1 MKTNGLFIYSII
13 IVKKAKVLFFAFTL
27 CFFFIGSAESTYFT
41 VKETPPNCKMEFKNG
56 FVIITDTISG
66 KVISFDLPGSGEQ
79 ALNVDDFGDLAF
91 DEPEEHPEN
100 RAKFEISL
108 GLAIVLVVGFL
119 INLPFFLY
127 WAKRQKGSD
136 EVLFYNVE
144 GKFTYFSVL
153 VWIDQI
159 ESLYKSP
166 LTIERKK
173 IEHYY
178 SISNK
183 ANKALTIFSKKIH
196 DELLIKAFG
205 ENMIR
210 TAFNRMKL
218 YSKLVFLLDISILLI
233 ILYSTILF
241 ISITTSWIAA
251 VFMGTFM
258 GIMIAAPIWL
268 ILHLILNHSLKRVAK
283 RAIDNGDGTALR
295 IIMAQFFGAFGG
307 LLWKDLYHIQ
317 GKSTW
322 LMARKSRRGY
332 F

>member
-1 MKTNGLFIYSII
+1 M
-13 IVKKAKVLFFAFTL
+13 KAKVFLFVFTL
-27 CFFFIGSAESTYFT
+27 CLFFIGSAESSQFI
-41 VKETPPNCKMEFKNG
+41 VKKTLPNCRMEFKNG

-66 KVISFDLPGSGEQ
+66 KVISYDLPGSGEQ
-79 ALNVDDFGDLAF
+79 VLNVDGFSDLAV
-91 DEPEEHPEN
+91 EEAEEHPEN
-100 RAKFEISL
+100 RSKFQFSL
-108 GLAIVLVVGFL
+108 GLAIVLVFGFL
-119 INLPFFLY
+119 INLPFFLS

-166 LTIERKK
+166 LTTERKK

-183 ANKALTIFSKKIH
+183 ANKSLTIFSKKIH

-317 GKSTW
+317 GKSSW
-322 LMARKSRRGY
+322 LMARKSRRRRY
-332 F
+332 Y

>member
-1 MKTNGLFIYSII
+1 
-13 IVKKAKVLFFAFTL
+13 
-27 CFFFIGSAESTYFT
+27 
-41 VKETPPNCKMEFKNG
+41 MEFKNG

-66 KVISFDLPGSGEQ
+66 KVISFDVPGSGEQ
-79 ALNVDDFGDLAF
+79 VLNVDGFDDLAF

-166 LTIERKK
+166 LTMERKR

-183 ANKALTIFSKKIH
+183 AKCHPIL
-196 DELLIKAFG
+196 DLCL
-205 ENMIR
+205 NM
-210 TAFNRMKL
+210 FQK
-218 YSKLVFLLDISILLI
+218 LLDTNFLSLDPICFLDRKKFCTKLLAIL
-233 ILYSTILF
+233 
-241 ISITTSWIAA
+241 
-251 VFMGTFM
+251 
-258 GIMIAAPIWL
+258 
-268 ILHLILNHSLKRVAK
+268 SLLSNNFNSSNIEYIR
-283 RAIDNGDGTALR
+283 
-295 IIMAQFFGAFGG
+295 
-307 LLWKDLYHIQ
+307 
-317 GKSTW
+317 S
-322 LMARKSRRGY
+322 
-332 F
+332 